1 MREQLND
8 NPMAQV
14 GLVALLVVAA
24 AFMFMRMSG
33 GGEEESESAGPTE
46 ATVSVEG
53 TGQVGTAS
61 GATPGEAVEGAVE
74 SALEATP
81 GVAGATASAV
91 PTPPLPAPVR
101 TAYESGDTVVLLFV
115 HDGGIDD
122 PMVERA
128 TTPVEADAGVSLFVV
143 PARQV
148 ARYAA
153 VTVGLEVNR
162 VPALVV
168 VRPRHLSG
176 GSPEGIVEYGYQTP
190 EGVRQAVRDASYEG
204 REIPYHPG

>member
-1 MREQLND
+1 MRDQLNE

-14 GLVALLVVAA
+14 GLVVLLLVVA

-33 GGEEESESAGPTE
+33 GKEEELAPPATE
-46 ATVSVEG
+46 ATVSVPG
-53 TGQVGTAS
+53 TGQSGTATGS
-61 GATPGEAVEGAVE
+61 TPGEAVEGAVE

-81 GVAGATASAV
+81 STATGVAGSV
-91 PTPPLPAPVR
+91 PTPPLPAPVEA
-101 TAYESGDTVVLLFV
+101 AYRSGDTVVLLFV

-122 PMVERA
+122 EMVER
-128 TTPVEADAGVSLFVV
+128 TTTALADGPGVSLFVV

-153 VTVGLEVNR
+153 VTIGLEVNR

-168 VRPRHLSG
+168 VRPKHLSG
-176 GSPEGIVEYGYQTP
+176 GNPEATVDFGYQTP
-190 EGVRQAVRDASYEG
+190 AGVRQAIRDASYEG
-204 REIPYHPG
+204 NELPYHPR

>member
-1 MREQLND
+1 VREQLND

-14 GLVALLVVAA
+14 GLVVILVIAA
-24 AFMFMRMSG
+24 ALMFVRMSG

-74 SALEATP
+74 SALEAAPGATG
-81 GVAGATASAV
+81 GVAGAV
-91 PTPPLPAPVR
+91 PTPPLPAPVKA
-101 TAYESGDTVVLLFV
+101 AYESGNTVVLLFV

-122 PMVERA
+122 EKAEQAATAVEGD
-128 TTPVEADAGVSLFVV
+128 PGVSLFIV
-143 PARQV
+143 PSRQV

-153 VTVGLEVNR
+153 VTVGLAVNR

-168 VRPRHLSG
+168 VRPKRFSG
-176 GSPEGIVEYGYQTP
+176 GSPEATVDYGYQTP
-190 EGVRQAVRDASYEG
+190 EGVQQAVKDASYSG
-204 REIPYHPG
+204 RELPYHPR

>member
-1 MREQLND
+1 MREQLNE

-14 GLVALLVVAA
+14 GLVLLLIVVA

-33 GGEEESESAGPTE
+33 GGEEEAESAAPTE
-46 ATVSVEG
+46 ATASVEEP
-53 TGQVGTAS
+53 A
-61 GATPGEAVEGAVE
+61 E

-81 GVAGATASAV
+81 PATAAVSAV
-91 PTPPLPAPVR
+91 PTPPLPAPVKA
-101 TAYESGDTVVLLFV
+101 AYASGDTVVLLFV

-122 PMVERA
+122 AMVERA
-128 TTPVEADAGVSLFVV
+128 TAGIEGEPGVALFVV

-153 VTVGLEVNR
+153 VTVGVEVNR

-176 GSPEGIVEYGYQTP
+176 DIPEATVDYGYQTS
-190 EGVRQAVRDASYEG
+190 EGVQQAVRDASYEG
-204 REIPYHPG
+204 RELPYHPR